1 VIHAAR
7 RSRNQSGSQPHPVK
21 HVIRLALIALALI
34 TPAQA
39 QSIDPIAYGELFC
52 ELRAQG
58 VTLSTARAA
67 AVEAAYRP
75 GRVRNDEDT
84 RAAAQYTIKH
94 CYEAIQ

>member
-1 VIHAAR
+1 VRLFSAISICAA
-7 RSRNQSGSQPHPVK
+7 VC
-21 HVIRLALIALALI
+21 ALNA
-34 TPAQA
+34 PAQA

-75 GRVRNDEDT
+75 DRVRNDEDT

>member
-1 VIHAAR
+1 MRPAGAATNPV
-7 RSRNQSGSQPHPVK
+7 SPHPIK
-21 HVIRLALIALALI
+21 HVIRLALISLALI
-34 TPAQA
+34 APAQA
-39 QSIDPIAYGELFC
+39 QSIDPTAYGKLFC

-58 VTLSTARAA
+58 VTLGTARAA

-75 GRVRNDEDT
+75 DRVRNDEDT